1 MKVCEMCGA
10 QNDDVFTKCSV
21 CGADLPSMNSQDGD
35 DEKTVL
41 IDPDQAPAQPSGLS
55 LKTDTST
62 YGQADAGQTNPQ
74 PAAPQFG
81 GMGQPQMNGMGQ
93 PQMNGMGQPGM
104 NGMPQPGM
112 PGQAPYGQPGFGG
125 PTPAQPAKPK
135 KGLIIGIIAAAVV
148 VLAVAFVLI
157 FKGGFGAK
165 GGASSPEAVAQ
176 QFIEAM
182 NDQDVDKMAALC
194 PPFLDPGQEDIE
206 DMLDS
211 YSGYDVTF
219 KYEGV
224 ESKEMYDSDDLD
236 DLEEDI
242 SDYADKT
249 IKLQD
254 ACDLEFSFN
263 VAVTMSGET
272 YDQSS
277 TYPITCIKYKGNW
290 YLYEYEDT
298 DDSDNLCRYKYAGS
312 HCDCQ
317 LFVTHGEI
325 AGELDSSSADRN
337 YRCDSDA
344 LLCKLLEF
352 RYAEIREDAP
362 GGCVGR

>member
-81 GMGQPQMNGMGQ
+81 GM
-93 PQMNGMGQPGM
+93 
-104 NGMPQPGM
+104 
-112 PGQAPYGQPGFGG
+112 GQPGFGG

-290 YLYEYEDT
+290 YLYE
-298 DDSDNLCRYKYAGS
+298 
-312 HCDCQ
+312 
-317 LFVTHGEI
+317 
-325 AGELDSSSADRN
+325 
-337 YRCDSDA
+337 
-344 LLCKLLEF
+344 
-352 RYAEIREDAP
+352 
-362 GGCVGR
+362 

>member
-10 QNDDVFTKCSV
+10 QNDDVFTKCTV

-41 IDPDQAPAQPSGLS
+41 IDPDQA
-55 LKTDTST
+55 
-62 YGQADAGQTNPQ
+62 
-74 PAAPQFG
+74 
-81 GMGQPQMNGMGQ
+81 
-93 PQMNGMGQPGM
+93 
-104 NGMPQPGM
+104 
-112 PGQAPYGQPGFGG
+112 
-125 PTPAQPAKPK
+125 PAQPAKPK

-290 YLYEYEDT
+290 YLYE
-298 DDSDNLCRYKYAGS
+298 
-312 HCDCQ
+312 
-317 LFVTHGEI
+317 
-325 AGELDSSSADRN
+325 
-337 YRCDSDA
+337 
-344 LLCKLLEF
+344 
-352 RYAEIREDAP
+352 
-362 GGCVGR
+362 

>member
-1 MKVCEMCGA
+1 M
-10 QNDDVFTKCSV
+10 
-21 CGADLPSMNSQDGD
+21 
-35 DEKTVL
+35 L
-41 IDPDQAPAQPSGLS
+41 INPDQVAEQPSGLS

-62 YGQADAGQTNPQ
+62 YGQADAAQTNPQ
-74 PAAPQFG
+74 PAAPQYG
-81 GMGQPQMNGMGQ
+81 GMGQPQMNGMG
-93 PQMNGMGQPGM
+93 M
-104 NGMPQPGM
+104 NGMPQQGM

-125 PTPAQPAKPK
+125 PAPAQPAKPK
-135 KGLIIGIIAAAVV
+135 KGLIIGIIAAAVAL
-148 VLAVAFVLI
+148 LAIAFVLI

-182 NDQDVDKMAALC
+182 NDKDVDKMAALC

-224 ESKEMYDSDDLD
+224 ESKEMYDGDDLD
-236 DLEEDI
+236 DLEEDV

-290 YLYEYEDT
+290 YLYE
-298 DDSDNLCRYKYAGS
+298 
-312 HCDCQ
+312 
-317 LFVTHGEI
+317 
-325 AGELDSSSADRN
+325 
-337 YRCDSDA
+337 
-344 LLCKLLEF
+344 
-352 RYAEIREDAP
+352 
-362 GGCVGR
+362 

>member
-10 QNDDVFTKCSV
+10 QNDDVFTKCAV
-21 CGADLPSMNSQDGD
+21 CGADLPSANSQDGD

-41 IDPDQAPAQPSGLS
+41 INPDQVAEQPSGLS

-62 YGQADAGQTNPQ
+62 YGQPDAAQTNPQ
-74 PAAPQFG
+74 PAAPQYG
-81 GMGQPQMNGMGQ
+81 GMGQPQMNGMG
-93 PQMNGMGQPGM
+93 M
-104 NGMPQPGM
+104 NGMPQQGM

-125 PTPAQPAKPK
+125 PAAQPQPAKPK
-135 KGLIIGIIAAAVV
+135 KGLIIGIIAAAVAL
-148 VLAVAFVLI
+148 LAVAFVLI

-182 NDQDVDKMAALC
+182 NDKDVDKMAALC

-224 ESKEMYDSDDLD
+224 ESKEMYDGDDLD
-236 DLEEDI
+236 DLEEDV

-290 YLYEYEDT
+290 YLYE
-298 DDSDNLCRYKYAGS
+298 
-312 HCDCQ
+312 
-317 LFVTHGEI
+317 
-325 AGELDSSSADRN
+325 
-337 YRCDSDA
+337 
-344 LLCKLLEF
+344 
-352 RYAEIREDAP
+352 
-362 GGCVGR
+362 

>member
-21 CGADLPSMNSQDGD
+21 CGADLPSKNSQDGD

-81 GMGQPQMNGMGQ
+81 GMGQP
-93 PQMNGMGQPGM
+93 GM
-104 NGMPQPGM
+104 NGMPQQGM

-182 NDQDVDKMAALC
+182 NDQDVDKMSALC

-290 YLYEYEDT
+290 YLYE
-298 DDSDNLCRYKYAGS
+298 
-312 HCDCQ
+312 
-317 LFVTHGEI
+317 
-325 AGELDSSSADRN
+325 
-337 YRCDSDA
+337 
-344 LLCKLLEF
+344 
-352 RYAEIREDAP
+352 
-362 GGCVGR
+362 

>member
-1 MKVCEMCGA
+1 MGEESGDHVFLFAYSPLFSNPSVGYMEKNVLEDVRWEQGTSDVSSDQGSYILSTPNELSNGSFEEMKEA
-10 QNDDVFTKCSV
+10 ES
-21 CGADLPSMNSQDGD
+21 
-35 DEKTVL
+35 
-41 IDPDQAPAQPSGLS
+41 
-55 LKTDTST
+55 
-62 YGQADAGQTNPQ
+62 
-74 PAAPQFG
+74 
-81 GMGQPQMNGMGQ
+81 
-93 PQMNGMGQPGM
+93 
-104 NGMPQPGM
+104 
-112 PGQAPYGQPGFGG
+112 
-125 PTPAQPAKPK
+125 
-135 KGLIIGIIAAAVV
+135 
-148 VLAVAFVLI
+148 
-157 FKGGFGAK
+157 
-165 GGASSPEAVAQ
+165 ASSYHPSYPSSPVAVDQSLMCEGGLESCFLNVMMYHMDEAVAQ

-290 YLYEYEDT
+290 YLYE
-298 DDSDNLCRYKYAGS
+298 
-312 HCDCQ
+312 
-317 LFVTHGEI
+317 
-325 AGELDSSSADRN
+325 
-337 YRCDSDA
+337 
-344 LLCKLLEF
+344 
-352 RYAEIREDAP
+352 
-362 GGCVGR
+362 

>member
-81 GMGQPQMNGMGQ
+81 GMGQPQMNGM
-93 PQMNGMGQPGM
+93 PQQ
-104 NGMPQPGM
+104 GM

-182 NDQDVDKMAALC
+182 NDQDVDKMSALC

-290 YLYEYEDT
+290 YLYE
-298 DDSDNLCRYKYAGS
+298 
-312 HCDCQ
+312 
-317 LFVTHGEI
+317 
-325 AGELDSSSADRN
+325 
-337 YRCDSDA
+337 
-344 LLCKLLEF
+344 
-352 RYAEIREDAP
+352 
-362 GGCVGR
+362 

>member
-1 MKVCEMCGA
+1 
-10 QNDDVFTKCSV
+10 
-21 CGADLPSMNSQDGD
+21 
-35 DEKTVL
+35 
-41 IDPDQAPAQPSGLS
+41 
-55 LKTDTST
+55 
-62 YGQADAGQTNPQ
+62 
-74 PAAPQFG
+74 
-81 GMGQPQMNGMGQ
+81 
-93 PQMNGMGQPGM
+93 
-104 NGMPQPGM
+104 
-112 PGQAPYGQPGFGG
+112 
-125 PTPAQPAKPK
+125 
-135 KGLIIGIIAAAVV
+135 
-148 VLAVAFVLI
+148 
-157 FKGGFGAK
+157 
-165 GGASSPEAVAQ
+165 
-176 QFIEAM
+176 M

-290 YLYEYEDT
+290 YLYE
-298 DDSDNLCRYKYAGS
+298 
-312 HCDCQ
+312 
-317 LFVTHGEI
+317 
-325 AGELDSSSADRN
+325 
-337 YRCDSDA
+337 
-344 LLCKLLEF
+344 
-352 RYAEIREDAP
+352 
-362 GGCVGR
+362 

>member
-21 CGADLPSMNSQDGD
+21 CGADLPSVNSQDGD

-41 IDPDQAPAQPSGLS
+41 LDPDQAAEKPSGLS

-62 YGQADAGQTNPQ
+62 YGQADAAQTNPQ

-93 PQMNGMGQPGM
+93 PGMGM
-104 NGMPQPGM
+104 NGMPQQGM

-125 PTPAQPAKPK
+125 PAVQPQPAKPK
-135 KGLIIGIIAAAVV
+135 KGLIIGIIAVAVV
-148 VLAVAFVLI
+148 LLAVAFVLI

-165 GGASSPEAVAQ
+165 GGVSSPEAVAQ

-182 NDQDVDKMAALC
+182 DEQDSDKIVALC
-194 PPFLDPGQEDIE
+194 PPFLDPGQDDIE
-206 DMLDS
+206 DMIDA

-219 KYEGV
+219 TYEGV
-224 ESKEMYDSDDLD
+224 ENKDMYDSSDLADFQDDV
-236 DLEEDI
+236 
-242 SDYADKT
+242 SDYAGKT

-263 VAVTMSGET
+263 VAVSMDGQT

-277 TYPITCIKYKGNW
+277 TYTITCIKYKGNW
-290 YLYEYEDT
+290 YLYE
-298 DDSDNLCRYKYAGS
+298 
-312 HCDCQ
+312 
-317 LFVTHGEI
+317 
-325 AGELDSSSADRN
+325 
-337 YRCDSDA
+337 
-344 LLCKLLEF
+344 
-352 RYAEIREDAP
+352 
-362 GGCVGR
+362 